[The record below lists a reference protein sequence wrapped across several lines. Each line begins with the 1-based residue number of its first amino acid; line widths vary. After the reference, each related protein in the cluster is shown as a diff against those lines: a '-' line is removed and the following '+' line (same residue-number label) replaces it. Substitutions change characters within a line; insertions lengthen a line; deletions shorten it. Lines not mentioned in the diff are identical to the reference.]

1 MLTISWERQMYIYNH
16 NAKEIKIK
24 SPKDIQ
30 TKFWQLREM
39 CKIWN
44 SQEFAL
50 IFILSGQLKYILPK

>member
-39 CKIWN
+39 CKI
-44 SQEFAL
+44 
-50 IFILSGQLKYILPK
+50 